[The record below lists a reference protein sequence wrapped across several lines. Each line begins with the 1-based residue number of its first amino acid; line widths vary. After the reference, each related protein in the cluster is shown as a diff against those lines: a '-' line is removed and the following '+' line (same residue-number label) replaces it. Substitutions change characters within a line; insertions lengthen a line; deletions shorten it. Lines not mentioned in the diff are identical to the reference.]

1 MGYMASNPEFRA
13 YEENVFVATGGEKI
27 LPFRPADGFILVKNR
42 QIQYPTVD
50 WFINTDGKAELKT
63 AAAVGDTFL
72 IINLASFLISGC
84 ATKDEIAEAA
94 NKPKLP
100 LFDLTWRPSRAS
112 ILDGTVPADGDTYS
126 RATYPDAFAAIQ
138 AGLVPVCTDAEWLA
152 DPSKH
157 GFYTLGDG
165 STTFRVPDYNGK
177 KTDAIASV
185 VLRGDGKNAGSFGQI
200 QQDCIRNITGSFG
213 GISNS
218 PSRTWPIGVER
229 LVGCF
234 RGSGG
239 AGSYDAGPIAS
250 SQVLL
255 PSLNSDA
262 IFEASRVVP
271 TGPENRMT
279 NVAGVWC
286 IRLFNGRVLDG
297 NINLPS
303 ALDSKQDKHPYL
315 ESYVQPYAGIRFK
328 NIVQNPK
335 MLVSQRGDTITLPVN
350 DTLGTIDRFNV
361 GNSTVARGTVRRI
374 TTGAQLDGYDSARH
388 WMRVTPNATAL
399 TYPIPSRKHMRIA
412 QCVETMECRQL
423 YGVPTTLSFLVKSS
437 VAGIFSVAFR
447 NGARNKT
454 YISEYTIKAAGVSQ
468 VVEVKL
474 PSSLIAD
481 LQINWGEDNG
491 VGVEICWPVAVASD
505 LKSSTVNSV
514 LDGDLLGG
522 PNFNS
527 SWGAST
533 SDYFDITM
541 VQWEVGTSRTSFEH
555 RPYNVEY
562 LMCARYL
569 VGAFLASGTSST
581 VGIGGMSTGVSV
593 VASYPVPAPIRAKPT
608 WEGGTLH
615 FMAAN
620 TAGNIVSIPVFDWSV
635 RGDCYIYL
643 NSNTT
648 SGLLVGSSSYLDST
662 GVNTGFR
669 GWNAELV

>member
-1 MGYMASNPEFRA
+1 MGYLASSPEFRA
-13 YEENVFVATGGEKI
+13 YEENVFVAAGGEKV

-42 QIQYPTVD
+42 QIQYPNID
-50 WFINTDGKAELKT
+50 WFINTDGKAELKIP
-63 AAAVGDTFL
+63 AVAGDTLL
-72 IINLASFLISGC
+72 IINLASFLVSGC
-84 ATKDEIAEAA
+84 ATKEDITESS

-100 LFDLTWRPSRAS
+100 LFDLTWRPSRSA
-112 ILDGTVPADGDTYS
+112 IVEGTVPADGETYS
-126 RATYPDAFAAIQ
+126 RSTYPDAFSAIQ

-152 DPSKH
+152 DPSKR

-200 QQDCIRNITGSFG
+200 QQDCIRNIAGDIQFWAGQNGVVVPG
-213 GISNS
+213 G
-218 PSRTWPIGVER
+218 V
-229 LVGCF
+229 
-234 RGSGG
+234 GG
-239 AGSYDAGPIAS
+239 AFTITGTGTNSRINSALPLGDQS
-250 SQVLL
+250 SNYGV
-255 PSLNSDA
+255 SFSA
-262 IFEASRVVP
+262 AKVVP
-271 TGPENRMT
+271 TGTENRMT

-335 MLVSQRGDTITLPVN
+335 MLVSQRGDTITMPVN

-388 WMRVTPNATAL
+388 WMRVTPNTTAI

-437 VAGIFSVAFR
+437 VAGVFSVAFR

-527 SWGAST
+527 SWGVST

-541 VQWEVGTSRTSFEH
+541 VQWEVGTNRTSFEH

-581 VGIGGMSTGVSV
+581 VGIGGISTGVAV

>member
-1 MGYMASNPEFRA
+1 MGYLASSPEFRA

-94 NKPKLP
+94 NKPKFP
-100 LFDLTWRPSRAS
+100 LFDLTWRPSRSS

-126 RATYPDAFAAIQ
+126 RAAYPDAFAAIQ

-218 PSRTWPIGVER
+218 PSRTWPIGIER
-229 LVGCF
+229 VVGCF

-255 PSLNSDA
+255 PSLNSDV

-297 NINLPS
+297 NINVPEAIAS
-303 ALDSKQDKHPYL
+303 AVSAHEIKVGAHSISGISGLQGVLDSKYSP
-315 ESYVQPYAGIRFK
+315 G
-328 NIVQNPK
+328 NIVGQ
-335 MLVSQRGDTITLPVN
+335 VSQSGGIPTGAIIQRGRNVN
-350 DTLGTIDRFNV
+350 GEFVRFADGTQICMFGQQVSNTDFGTLGTNMAVLKQWTFP
-361 GNSTVARGTVRRI
+361 A
-374 TTGAQLDGYDSARH
+374 
-388 WMRVTPNATAL
+388 
-399 TYPIPSRKHMRIA
+399 
-412 QCVETMECRQL
+412 
-423 YGVPTTLSFLVKSS
+423 SFSS
-437 VAGIFSVAFR
+437 
-447 NGARNKT
+447 
-454 YISEYTIKAAGVSQ
+454 
-468 VVEVKL
+468 
-474 PSSLIAD
+474 
-481 LQINWGEDNG
+481 G
-491 VGVEICWPVAVASD
+491 VGV
-505 LKSSTVNSV
+505 
-514 LDGDLLGG
+514 
-522 PNFNS
+522 
-527 SWGAST
+527 
-533 SDYFDITM
+533 
-541 VQWEVGTSRTSFEH
+541 
-555 RPYNVEY
+555 
-562 LMCARYL
+562 
-569 VGAFLASGTSST
+569 
-581 VGIGGMSTGVSV
+581 
-593 VASYPVPAPIRAKPT
+593 
-608 WEGGTLH
+608 
-615 FMAAN
+615 
-620 TAGNIVSIPVFDWSV
+620 IPSM
-635 RGDCYIYL
+635 R
-643 NSNTT
+643 
-648 SGLLVGSSSYLDST
+648 VGSGNPLIAFSHSAQGGVGMGSAEILIRTDSNAPTTNYGISVSYRA
-662 GVNTGFR
+662 V
-669 GWNAELV
+669 GWWYEKE